1 MLLWT
6 IFKVSTDFATI
17 LPLGF
22 LWLGDMWGPSS
33 LTREWTFI
41 PWHWRLKLQPWTT
54 RQVPWAFQKTRN
66 RVSRIRHAVEMFT
79 LSYVSS
85 NILRISFSEIRISSL
100 VCIHHHPLHCFCL
113 NSYWAFFFFFHLSSQ
128 LFISFSKLSSKEE
141 NYLVFEDCFWMCSQL
156 SNKGDHSL
164 MFPFSNHC
172 VYWDS
177 AKIFLLQAWCE
188 NKVSRIKLTGSGMWL
203 MPHTPRSYEV
213 LVNSKSTISY
223 W

>member
-1 MLLWT
+1 MNLHPLEVEAPALDHQASPWSFAEDKKQCLEYGTQWKRSLSPMSPT
-6 IFKVSTDFATI
+6 IFWG
-17 LPLGF
+17 LPLQRDPD
-22 LWLGDMWGPSS
+22 L
-33 LTREWTFI
+33 
-41 PWHWRLKLQPWTT
+41 
-54 RQVPWAFQKTRN
+54 
-66 RVSRIRHAVEMFT
+66 
-79 LSYVSS
+79 
-85 NILRISFSEIRISSL
+85 ISSL
-100 VCIHHHPLHCFCL
+100 YPPSPTTLFLPEFILSL
-113 NSYWAFFFFFHLSSQ
+113 FFFFHLSSQ

-156 SNKGDHSL
+156 SDKGDHSL
-164 MFPFSNHC
+164 MFPFSNHR
-172 VYWDS
+172 VYWDG

>member
-85 NILRISFSEIRISSL
+85 NILRISFSEIRVSSL
-100 VCIHHHPLHCFCL
+100 VCIHHHPLHCFWL
-113 NSYWAFFFFFHLSSQ
+113 NSYWAFFFFSFKFSALHFIFKIIQQRGKLLGLWG
-128 LFISFSKLSSKEE
+128 LFLDVQPAFQQRRPQPHVS
-141 NYLVFEDCFWMCSQL
+141 VFQ
-156 SNKGDHSL
+156 SL
-164 MFPFSNHC
+164 C
-172 VYWDS
+172 
-177 AKIFLLQAWCE
+177 LLRQ
-188 NKVSRIKLTGSGMWL
+188 R
-203 MPHTPRSYEV
+203 
-213 LVNSKSTISY
+213 
-223 W
+223 